1 MSGPVT
7 VRIAP
12 SPTGDPHVGTAY
24 VALFNYAYR
33 VKRGGRFILRID
45 DTDRQRYNATS
56 EERILSELAWLGLE
70 TDEDPIKGGAAGP
83 YRQSE
88 RTDLYRKACDEL
100 IAKGAAYRCDC
111 TKERLDAVRD
121 EQRKNK
127 QQPRYDGHCRERN
140 VSADVPH
147 VVRLKVPHHGEVT
160 FQDGL
165 RDAITIACATID
177 DQVLLKTDGFPTYHL
192 ATVVDDH
199 AMGVTDILRAEEWIN
214 STPKHI
220 LIYQAMDWP
229 LPRFFHLPLLRNPDK
244 SKISKRKNPTS
255 LTWYRE
261 NGFLPDALLNFL
273 GLMGFGFGEDVE
285 EFTLE
290 QFIEAFEPEKI
301 KTSQPIF
308 DLQKLEWLNGVY
320 IRKLDVDT
328 LTDRIRELNP
338 VAAAADRD
346 LVRQIA
352 PLTQERMKRLTEF
365 DELTG
370 FFFVDSVE
378 PEHDSLIPKKKTDTN
393 TAAVLRQ
400 ARQVIAHSDSLEV
413 EELEAELRR
422 VADESGWKAREL
434 FGSLRWAIT
443 ARKVTPPLIE
453 SMCILGRASCIERI
467 DAAIDVL
474 GNPENPI
481 TS

>member
-1 MSGPVT
+1 
-7 VRIAP
+7 
-12 SPTGDPHVGTAY
+12 
-24 VALFNYAYR
+24 LFNFAYR
-33 VKRGGRFILRID
+33 TKRGGRFILRID

-56 EERILSELAWLGLE
+56 EERIISELAWLGLK
-70 TDEDPIKGGAAGP
+70 TDEDPIQGGEAGP

-88 RTDLYRKACDEL
+88 RTELYLQACNEL
-100 IAKGAAYRCDC
+100 IEKGAAYRCDC
-111 TKERLDAVRD
+111 TKERLDQVRD
-121 EQRKNK
+121 AQRKNK
-127 QQPRYDGHCRERN
+127 QQPRYDGHCRERD
-140 VSADVPH
+140 VSADAPH

-199 AMGVTDILRAEEWIN
+199 QMGVTDILRAEEWIN

-220 LIYQAMDWP
+220 LIYEALGWP
-229 LPRFFHLPLLRNPDK
+229 LPRYYHLPLLRNPDK

-261 NGFLPDALLNFL
+261 NGFLPEALLNFL

-328 LTDRIRELNP
+328 LTDRIRALNP
-338 VAAAADRD
+338 AAAAADRD
-346 LVRQIA
+346 LVKQIV
-352 PLTQERMKRLTEF
+352 PLTQERMKQLTEF
-365 DELTG
+365 DALTG
-370 FFFVDSVE
+370 FFFVDSVD
-378 PEHDSLIPKKKTDTN
+378 PDHDSLIPKKKTDTN

-400 ARQVIAHSDSLEV
+400 ARQLVANSDSLDV
-413 EELEAELRR
+413 ERLEADLRK

-434 FGSLRWAIT
+434 FTSLRWAMT
-443 ARKVTPPLIE
+443 GRKISPPLIE
-453 SMCILGRASCIERI
+453 SMCILGKASCIERI

-481 TS
+481 L